1 MEQTHPELRT
11 KEDKHIRYTDTLFTE
26 QERGVSI
33 KAQPVTLVLPDCK
46 GKHYLMNV
54 MDTPGNY
61 DHYQKDTNCQVSIM
75 HVWIIK
81 DIFFRTDIGGKKL
94 GNTFIISSQIR
105 HLFLCMFWQRLYQ
118 N

>member
-54 MDTPGNY
+54 MDTPGKCKY
-61 DHYQKDTNCQVSIM
+61 CDHYQKGGRIVKLYYPHMN
-75 HVWIIK
+75 
-81 DIFFRTDIGGKKL
+81 IFDLACMCINLCCTMYPY
-94 GNTFIISSQIR
+94 
-105 HLFLCMFWQRLYQ
+105 HLLQAYCLFA
-118 N
+118 